1 MKKQL
6 NKTNFGAMKF
16 DKISTWKSKKGNLFF
31 KLQIGK
37 NSIFISEN
45 LLSYIKNQNHKTNKK
60 AS

>member
-1 MKKQL
+1 MKKQI
-6 NKTNFGAMKF
+6 NKNNFGAMKF

-37 NSIFISEN
+37 NSIFVSEN
-45 LLSYIKNQNHKTNKK
+45 LLTYIKNQTLKSTKK

>member
-1 MKKQL
+1 MKKQI
-6 NKTNFGAMKF
+6 NKNNFGAMKF

-37 NSIFISEN
+37 NSIFVSEN
-45 LLSYIKNQNHKTNKK
+45 LLTYIKNQNLKSTKK